1 MDLSGLIDYFGLNG
15 SRRSKTESVTGR
27 RRRWQQLT
35 LCLILAVAVFF
46 LFRWL
51 LEDTTGFTVYVP
63 YLAATSTLLTSQL
76 ILRHSQLEAEVERQN
91 ETGE

>member
-1 MDLSGLIDYFGLNG
+1 MDLSGLIDYFGLNS

-46 LFRWL
+46 LSRWL
-51 LEDTTGFTVYVP
+51 LEDATGFTVYVP

-76 ILRHSQLEAEVERQN
+76 ILRNSQLEAEVERQN

>member
-35 LCLILAVAVFF
+35 LCLILAVTVFF

-51 LEDTTGFTVYVP
+51 LEDATGFTVYVP

-76 ILRHSQLEAEVERQN
+76 ILRNSQLEAEVERQN
-91 ETGE
+91 GTGE